1 MPRINLLPWRD
12 SLKKEREIRFGIV
25 TGIALGITA
34 LIFLGVHFYI
44 ANSIGY
50 QESRNNYLVE
60 QIKEAEEKITKIKD
74 LEQQKERLIGRMS
87 VIQELEKSRPQ
98 VVHLFDEL
106 VKQVP
111 PGVYFTKME
120 QKGDKITL
128 EGIAQSDAR
137 VSSLMSNIEMSQWLS
152 HPKIYQIVT
161 KEQKQDKDKKGTR
174 VSEFKLEVTQTALK
188 PEAGAIPT
196 TPGAGAT
203 PTTPGA
209 GATPTTPKAKP
220 EPEKKP

>member
-12 SLKKEREIRFGIV
+12 SLKKEREVRFGII

-34 LIFLGVHFYI
+34 LIFLGVHVYI
-44 ANSIGY
+44 ANAISY
-50 QESRNNYLVE
+50 QESRNNYLTE
-60 QIKEAEEKITKIKD
+60 QIKEAEAKIAEIKE
-74 LEQQKERLIGRMS
+74 LEQKKERLIERMS

-128 EGIAQSDAR
+128 EGVAQSDAR

-161 KEQKQDKDKKGTR
+161 KEQKQNPSGKGTR
-174 VSEFKLEVTQTALK
+174 VSEFKLEVTQTAPK
-188 PEAGAIPT
+188 SESEAD
-196 TPGAGAT
+196 
-203 PTTPGA
+203 
-209 GATPTTPKAKP
+209 KS
-220 EPEKKP
+220 ESEKKP

>member
-12 SLKKEREIRFGIV
+12 SLKKEREIRFGII

-34 LIFLGVHFYI
+34 LVFLGVHLYI
-44 ANSIGY
+44 ANAISY
-50 QESRNNYLVE
+50 QESRNNYLTE
-60 QIKEAEEKITKIKD
+60 QIKEAEARIAEIKD
-74 LEQQKERLIGRMS
+74 LEQKKERLIERMS

-111 PGVYFTKME
+111 PGVYFSKME

-128 EGIAQSDAR
+128 QGSAQSDAR
-137 VSSLMSNIEMSQWLS
+137 VSSLMSNIETSQWLS
-152 HPKIYQIVT
+152 HPKIYQIIT
-161 KEQKQDKDKKGTR
+161 KEQPQEKDKKGTR
-174 VSEFKLEVTQTALK
+174 VSEFKLEVTQTASK
-188 PEAGAIPT
+188 SET
-196 TPGAGAT
+196 EAT
-203 PTTPGA
+203 PTTPKPEA
-209 GATPTTPKAKP
+209 GATPTTPKP

>member
-12 SLKKEREIRFGIV
+12 SLKKEREVRFGII

-34 LIFLGVHFYI
+34 LIFLGVHVYI
-44 ANSIGY
+44 ANAISY
-50 QESRNNYLVE
+50 QESRNNYLTE
-60 QIKEAEEKITKIKD
+60 QIKEAEAKIAEIKE
-74 LEQQKERLIGRMS
+74 LEQKKERLIERMS

-111 PGVYFTKME
+111 PGVYFTKMD

-128 EGIAQSDAR
+128 EGVAQSDAR
-137 VSSLMSNIEMSQWLS
+137 VSSLMSNIEISQWLS

-161 KEQKQDKDKKGTR
+161 KEQKQDPNGKGTR
-174 VSEFKLEVTQTALK
+174 VSEFKLEATQTAPK
-188 PEAGAIPT
+188 SESEAD
-196 TPGAGAT
+196 
-203 PTTPGA
+203 
-209 GATPTTPKAKP
+209 KS
-220 EPEKKP
+220 ESEKKP

>member
-12 SLKKEREIRFGIV
+12 TLKKEREQRFGMI
-25 TGIALGITA
+25 TGAALVITA
-34 LIFLGVHFYI
+34 LIFLGIHFYI
-44 ANSIGY
+44 ENSISY
-50 QESRNNYLVE
+50 QEDRNKYLTE
-60 QIKEAEEKITKIKD
+60 QIKEAEAKIAEIED
-74 LEQQKERLIGRMS
+74 LKQKKERLIGRMGI
-87 VIQELEKSRPQ
+87 IQELEKSRPQ

-128 EGIAQSDAR
+128 EGTAQSDAR
-137 VSSLMSNIEMSQWLS
+137 VSSLMSNIETSQWLS
-152 HPKIYQIVT
+152 HPKIFQIVT
-161 KEQKQDKDKKGTR
+161 KEQKQEKDKKGTR

-203 PTTPGA
+203 PTTP
-209 GATPTTPKAKP
+209 KAKP

>member
-1 MPRINLLPWRD
+1 MPDCQRSSPQN
-12 SLKKEREIRFGIV
+12 E
-25 TGIALGITA
+25 T
-34 LIFLGVHFYI
+34 
-44 ANSIGY
+44 
-50 QESRNNYLVE
+50 
-60 QIKEAEEKITKIKD
+60 EK
-74 LEQQKERLIGRMS
+74 KERLIERMS

-128 EGIAQSDAR
+128 EGTAQSDAR

-161 KEQKQDKDKKGTR
+161 KEQKQNPSGKGTR
-174 VSEFKLEVTQTALK
+174 VSEFKLEVTQTAPK
-188 PEAGAIPT
+188 SESEAD
-196 TPGAGAT
+196 
-203 PTTPGA
+203 
-209 GATPTTPKAKP
+209 KS
-220 EPEKKP
+220 ESEKKP

>member
-12 SLKKEREIRFGIV
+12 SLKKEREVRFGII

-34 LIFLGVHFYI
+34 LIFLGVHVYI
-44 ANSIGY
+44 ANAISY
-50 QESRNNYLVE
+50 QESRNNYLTE
-60 QIKEAEEKITKIKD
+60 QIKEAEAKIAEIKE
-74 LEQQKERLIGRMS
+74 LEQKKERLIERMS

-128 EGIAQSDAR
+128 EGTAQSDAR

-161 KEQKQDKDKKGTR
+161 KEQKQNPSGKGTR
-174 VSEFKLEVTQTALK
+174 VSEFKLEVTQTAPK
-188 PEAGAIPT
+188 SESEAD
-196 TPGAGAT
+196 
-203 PTTPGA
+203 
-209 GATPTTPKAKP
+209 KS
-220 EPEKKP
+220 ESEKKP

>member
-12 SLKKEREIRFGIV
+12 SLKKEREVRFGII

-34 LIFLGVHFYI
+34 LIFLGVHVYI
-44 ANSIGY
+44 ANAISY
-50 QESRNNYLVE
+50 QESRNNYLTE
-60 QIKEAEEKITKIKD
+60 QIKEAEAKIAEIKE
-74 LEQQKERLIGRMS
+74 LEQKKERLIERMS

-128 EGIAQSDAR
+128 EGVAQSDAR

-161 KEQKQDKDKKGTR
+161 KEQKQDPNGKGTR
-174 VSEFKLEVTQTALK
+174 VSEFKLEVTQTAPK
-188 PEAGAIPT
+188 SESEAD
-196 TPGAGAT
+196 
-203 PTTPGA
+203 
-209 GATPTTPKAKP
+209 KS
-220 EPEKKP
+220 ESEKKP

>member
-12 SLKKEREIRFGIV
+12 SLKKEREVRFGII

-34 LIFLGVHFYI
+34 LIFLGVHVYI
-44 ANSIGY
+44 ANAISY
-50 QESRNNYLVE
+50 QESRNNYLTE
-60 QIKEAEEKITKIKD
+60 QIKEAEAKIAEIKE
-74 LEQQKERLIGRMS
+74 LEQKKERLIERMS

-128 EGIAQSDAR
+128 EGVAQSDAR
-137 VSSLMSNIEMSQWLS
+137 VSSLMSNIEISQWLS

-161 KEQKQDKDKKGTR
+161 KEQKQDPNGKGTR
-174 VSEFKLEVTQTALK
+174 VSEFKLEVTQIAPK
-188 PEAGAIPT
+188 SESEAD
-196 TPGAGAT
+196 
-203 PTTPGA
+203 
-209 GATPTTPKAKP
+209 KS
-220 EPEKKP
+220 ESEKKP